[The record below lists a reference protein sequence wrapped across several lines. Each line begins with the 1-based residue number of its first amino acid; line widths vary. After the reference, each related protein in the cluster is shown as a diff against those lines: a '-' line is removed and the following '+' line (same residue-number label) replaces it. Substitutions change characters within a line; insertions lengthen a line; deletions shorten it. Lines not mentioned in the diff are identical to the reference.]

1 MACARHIGTQRL
13 EPDFW
18 VLGCLFPCATLNPVP
33 GLASGSWIQW
43 SQGSFALHFS
53 LLSASIQ
60 YISGSQSET
69 TLLNKPLIIMP
80 RTINTFQIPDAS
92 LCLPASLEV
101 TLGYASGSG
110 QCTVIVEAP
119 GRWESAAE
127 PHGCGACLR
136 ETRRAQLGRREPA
149 LPALPVP
156 WSPTRAPRAPAG
168 RGPRWGAVRPEPAP

>member
-1 MACARHIGTQRL
+1 MGFVCHLCIKPIKRQDLSVEKFQRNANL
-13 EPDFW
+13 
-18 VLGCLFPCATLNPVP
+18 
-33 GLASGSWIQW
+33 SWPPTPY
-43 SQGSFALHFS
+43 
-53 LLSASIQ
+53 SAPS
-60 YISGSQSET
+60 ISGSLHSSTQAEAAWCRPSLRRSGRRLRNRRVRRAPGRGSGGPDPPALGT
-69 TLLNKPLIIMP
+69 APPARSAPP
-80 RTINTFQIPDAS
+80 RPAPDAS
-92 LCLPASLEV
+92 WGGLL
-101 TLGYASGSG
+101 
-110 QCTVIVEAP
+110 EAP